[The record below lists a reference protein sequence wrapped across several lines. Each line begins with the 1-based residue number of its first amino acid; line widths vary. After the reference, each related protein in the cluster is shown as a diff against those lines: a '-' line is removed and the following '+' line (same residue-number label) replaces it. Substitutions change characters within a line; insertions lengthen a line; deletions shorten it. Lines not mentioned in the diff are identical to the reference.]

1 MTIVDDEPTAS
12 STESPTESP
21 TLAPLN
27 ELVRST
33 VHAPSQQRLLRAF
46 NATSA
51 RLEHKTARGRRL
63 PPLPAVAG
71 VMLAFVGA
79 VLGTVLFLLPHGNET
94 APLTYT
100 IRGGSVIEGGYLQRS
115 RDDQLTLTF
124 SEGSEVTFMPG
135 SGGRLRSVDGE
146 GAHVAVETGTASFDI
161 TPRAG
166 AKWLV
171 DVGPFLVRVQGTVFT
186 VSWDVAREM
195 FELRLQ
201 RGRVAVSG
209 PVSSGD
215 IVLRGGQRLVVD
227 LRTAETRITE
237 DNDNK
242 GTVQALEE
250 PRDAGVVPAPDLTD
264 DGPVPAPPQ
273 SMQSPQPMQPMQ
285 SSRPRPS
292 SERAEQQ
299 AHSWAEAVAAAD
311 WDRILH
317 EAEAE
322 GIQQTLALASAE
334 DLLALADA
342 ARYRRR
348 MDLAGDALL
357 ALRKRFP
364 RSPRSIQAAYL
375 LGRVCESNP
384 SRISEALR
392 WYDEYL
398 AGAPHGPYASE
409 ALGRKMVLS
418 GKLDQKALT
427 RRLAEQYLG
436 RFPNGTYAGSARA
449 LLQSE

>member
-1 MTIVDDEPTAS
+1 
-12 STESPTESP
+12 
-21 TLAPLN
+21 
-27 ELVRST
+27 
-33 VHAPSQQRLLRAF
+33 
-46 NATSA
+46 
-51 RLEHKTARGRRL
+51 
-63 PPLPAVAG
+63 
-71 VMLAFVGA
+71 
-79 VLGTVLFLLPHGNET
+79 
-94 APLTYT
+94 
-100 IRGGSVIEGGYLQRS
+100 
-115 RDDQLTLTF
+115 
-124 SEGSEVTFMPG
+124 
-135 SGGRLRSVDGE
+135 
-146 GAHVAVETGTASFDI
+146 
-161 TPRAG
+161 
-166 AKWLV
+166 
-171 DVGPFLVRVQGTVFT
+171 
-186 VSWDVAREM
+186 
-195 FELRLQ
+195 
-201 RGRVAVSG
+201 VAVSG

-227 LRTAETRITE
+227 LRTAETLITE
-237 DNDNK
+237 NNENR
-242 GTVQALEE
+242 GPVQALEE
-250 PRDAGVVPAPDLTD
+250 RRDAGPVPAPDLTHD
-264 DGPVPAPPQ
+264 RPVPAPPQ
-273 SMQSPQPMQPMQ
+273 SMRP
-285 SSRPRPS
+285 SRPPPS
-292 SERAEQQ
+292 TEQAGPQ
-299 AHSWAEAVAAAD
+299 TPGWAEAVAAAD

-348 MDLAGDALL
+348 VDLAGDALL